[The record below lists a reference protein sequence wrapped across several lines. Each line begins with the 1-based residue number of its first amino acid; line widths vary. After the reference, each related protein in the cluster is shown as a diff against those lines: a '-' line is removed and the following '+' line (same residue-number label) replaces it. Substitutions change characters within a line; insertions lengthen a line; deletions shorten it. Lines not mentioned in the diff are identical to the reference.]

1 MADLLLES
9 VSLAGIS
16 RCHLRRSLRA
26 RRMRIELRP
35 DHSLLIVIPEGTRED
50 QWLGFV
56 LSKRQWI
63 ERQLKKTAHPGCA
76 PRSAATGFPP
86 EIDLLCMQKRYSITH
101 HKGTQNRVAVAGEHL
116 ELVCKSNSQ
125 QQRFKNLRRW
135 LMAQARDEFTT
146 RLNEISKATGLAWNR
161 LSIRGQ
167 KTRWGSCSA
176 AGNLSLNFTLLFL
189 PAELV
194 DHVLLH
200 ELVHTR
206 EMNHSRRF
214 WALMEKFDPKCAL
227 HRAEL
232 KKAGQLLPGWVG
244 KR

>member
-1 MADLLLES
+1 MADLLLQG

-26 RRMRIELRP
+26 KRMRIELRP
-35 DHSLLIVIPEGTRED
+35 DHSLLIVIPRGTRED

-63 ERQLKKTAHPGCA
+63 ERQLEKPVQQQREARAEKTV
-76 PRSAATGFPP
+76 FPA
-86 EIDLLCMQKRYSITH
+86 EIELFCLQKIFSINH
-101 HKGTQNRVAVAGEHL
+101 HKGAQNKAVLAGETL
-116 ELVCKSNSQ
+116 ELVCKEISE

-135 LMAQARDEFTT
+135 LVAQARKNFTT
-146 RLNEISKATGLAWNR
+146 RLNAISNTTGLKWNR

-189 PAELV
+189 PSNLV

-206 EMNHSRRF
+206 EMNHSSRF
-214 WALMEKFDPKCAL
+214 WALMKEFDAKCDQ
-227 HRAEL
+227 HRKEL
-232 KKAGQLLPGWVG
+232 RNAGQLLPGWVV
-244 KR
+244 KL